1 MDINDIEQKQDNEFL
16 LTIIDRLGISSVETL
31 KAIEINAIIE
41 AIKKKADNPVI
52 YGDPLDD
59 YISFRN
65 Q

>member
-16 LTIIDRLGISSVETL
+16 LTIIDRLGIPSVETL